1 METGGCW
8 QLVGW
13 LEHATYVIWDDDD
26 AGVRDRNERV
36 VVVAA
41 CRCCIVVGVWRS
53 LVRFRL
59 PWAC

>member
-8 QLVGW
+8 QLVG
-13 LEHATYVIWDDDD
+13 LEHATYVIYGDDDD
-26 AGVRDRNERV
+26 ARV

-41 CRCCIVVGVWRS
+41 CRCCIVVGVCRS